1 MTLES
6 SASTG
11 MLFINNRPNC
21 TQALSSHK
29 CVSHRHISK
38 EFCIL
43 ELNTDDEGQVSPYQN
58 KELEKG
64 QEKGKMNPVYRVRG
78 SMGA

>member
-1 MTLES
+1 ME
-6 SASTG
+6 
-11 MLFINNRPNC
+11 
-21 TQALSSHK
+21 